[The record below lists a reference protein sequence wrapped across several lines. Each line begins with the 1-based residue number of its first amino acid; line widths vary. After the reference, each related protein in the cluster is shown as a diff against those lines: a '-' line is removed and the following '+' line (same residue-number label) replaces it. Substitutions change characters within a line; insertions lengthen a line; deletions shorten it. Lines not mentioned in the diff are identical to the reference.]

1 MQKPFY
7 IDDIEAL
14 RKKLT
19 DAERNETLMG
29 RVWSSVRRR
38 AHNAPHQFP
47 WHTPFTALITGDP
60 IDIENAKN
68 AVRGYLATLEP
79 QTFGMGLQFH
89 FWCFAFPHARW
100 ALYFQWLATIG
111 AWDPE
116 EEQHIREELITFQ
129 YVNFFMGMRTKPEP
143 ECVDNQTMSLCFSN
157 ALIGH
162 LFSESAMARR
172 MYEDG
177 MRRLPS
183 LIGGIPT
190 SGYTGEGSAY
200 MDGVVGPSIPF
211 LVELLERTT
220 GGDWFSKSLPP
231 HGGRAENVCRMIAR
245 EWMPNGLLLP
255 WDHYGYSIATHSCVA
270 YAARR
275 MNDPFYGE
283 LLEHHANWAS
293 SENIGWGYDDLVW
306 TLIWWPEAAQQS
318 ISAFTSWSE
327 PEIGAALVSDD
338 AQLYA
343 MQMWDESEPVYPG
356 RSHVNPNALVLSA
369 YGSPLTVDGV
379 PSQTCTAFKFDDTWR
394 EVGYMDLGEKRK
406 FNFGSG
412 CGGAHSVILVDQWEG
427 MRAFS
432 KYQQAQ
438 QLEFSETEKVVA
450 ADVTPIYREKF
461 DDVRCVRRRT
471 RLCHERFWLIEDLT
485 LFEREHQVT
494 ARFFLRPHPI
504 ETARGVAI
512 ETAEGVRFLLLPLL
526 GPDDKT
532 VTRIPGYPD
541 RLDGES
547 VQVDFTQRGA
557 ECRWLWLAWPEATRQ
572 VHEDVSEHWHT
583 VADPECRF
591 DFDLAL
597 EQLAAS
603 SIDIPLTTPP
613 YLQRDLPAVRRWWFR
628 RSMTVPAG
636 GVSWLRLPKNMCSL
650 RLWINGKAL
659 DLSPHIPCMELL
671 EPEIALPPQY
681 SRQTIEVVLCCD
693 TGYSQYALDGN
704 NSNGFYGK
712 SALLVEQP
720 APGIEQAEYRDGVV
734 TIRAGGKQWN
744 VTHTLMEESR

>member
-38 AHNAPHQFP
+38 ARNAPHQFP
-47 WHTPFTALITGDP
+47 WFTPFVALITNDP
-60 IDIENAKN
+60 RDIENAKN
-68 AVRGYLATLEP
+68 AVRGYLATLDP

-100 ALYFQWLATIG
+100 TLYFQWLAAIG
-111 AWDPE
+111 AWDPK
-116 EEQHIREELITFQ
+116 EEQQIREELITFQ

-162 LFSESAMARR
+162 LFSKSAIAQR
-172 MYEDG
+172 MKEDG

-183 LIGGIPT
+183 LIGGMPT
-190 SGYTGEGSAY
+190 SGYSGEGSAY

-231 HGGRAENVCRMIAR
+231 HGGNAESVCRMIAR

-255 WDHYGYSIATHSCVA
+255 WDHYGYSIPTHSCVA

-275 MNDPFYGE
+275 MNDPFYSE
-283 LLEHHANWAS
+283 LLERHANWSAA
-293 SENIGWGYDDLVW
+293 ENIGWGYDDLVW
-306 TLIWWPEAAQQS
+306 TLIWWPGIAHQS

-343 MQMWDESEPVYPG
+343 MQMWDESEPLYPG
-356 RSHVNPNALVLSA
+356 RAQVNPNALVLSA
-369 YGSPLTVDGV
+369 YGSPLTMDGV
-379 PSQTCTAFKFDDTWR
+379 PSQDCTAFKFDDTWR

-432 KYQQAQ
+432 KYQQAE
-438 QLEFSETEKVVA
+438 QLEFSATEKTVA

-461 DDVRCVRRRT
+461 DDMRCVRRRT
-471 RLCHERFWLIEDLT
+471 RLCQERFWLIEDLAC
-485 LFEREHQVT
+485 FDREHQVT
-494 ARFFLRPHPI
+494 ARFFLRPRQI
-504 ETARGVAI
+504 ETAQGITI
-512 ETAEGVRFLLLPLL
+512 ETAEGVRLTLLPLL
-526 GPDDKT
+526 GSDSKT
-532 VTRIPGYPD
+532 VTPIQGYPD

-547 VQVDFTQRGA
+547 LQVDFTQRGA
-557 ECRWLWLAWPEATRQ
+557 ECRWLWLAWPEATRKI
-572 VHEDVSEHWHT
+572 HEDVSEHWQT
-583 VADPECRF
+583 AP
-591 DFDLAL
+591 DLQNNL
-597 EQLAAS
+597 SFEQAS
-603 SIDIPLTTPP
+603 QQIATAGIDIPLTMPP
-613 YLQRDLPAVRRWWFR
+613 YLQRDLPVVRRWWFQR
-628 RSMTVPAG
+628 TMTVPAG
-636 GVSWLRLPKNMCSL
+636 GASWLRLPKDMLNL
-650 RLWINGKAL
+650 RFWINGEEL
-659 DLSPHIPCMELL
+659 DISPHQLRMKLL
-671 EPEIALPPQY
+671 EPEIALPQKC
-681 SRQTIEVVLCCD
+681 SGKTIEVTLCCD

-704 NSNGFYGK
+704 SSNGFYGK

-720 APGIEQAEYRDGVV
+720 VSGIEQAEYRNGVV
-734 TIRAGGKQWN
+734 TVRSSGKQWN